1 MIFCNSNNFKN
12 GLKVVFNNIP
22 FNIEN
27 SEFVKPGKGQTFV
40 RIKMRNLIN
49 NKLIEKTFRSNENLK
64 IADIENVKIS
74 FLYRSEEIFYFINLK
89 NYNEISIEKKFLKNV
104 LSFII
109 PGKKYSGLFWNNKLI
124 SVVTKKIIS
133 LKVIGFDQ
141 FSENKSNYNTKVAI
155 LKTRLKILVPSF
167 IKINDII
174 KIDTRSYKYIS
185 RKNNK

>member
-1 MIFCNSNNFKN
+1 MINCNSNDFKN

-40 RIKMRNLIN
+40 RVKMRNLIN

-64 IADIENVKIS
+64 IADIENIRVS
-74 FLYRSEEIFYFINLK
+74 FLYRSEDTFYFINLK
-89 NYNEISIEKKFLKNV
+89 NHDEISIEKKILKNV
-104 LSFII
+104 SKFII
-109 PGKKYSGLFWNNKLI
+109 HREKYFGLVWNKKLI
-124 SVVTKKIIS
+124 SVSPENFIN

-141 FSENKSNYNTKVAI
+141 FSENKSNYKNKLAI
-155 LKTRLKILVPSF
+155 LKTRLKIFVPSF

-174 KIDTRSYKYIS
+174 KIDTRSHKYVS
-185 RKNNK
+185 RENNK

>member
-12 GLKVVFNNIP
+12 GLKIVFNNIP

-40 RIKMRNLIN
+40 RVKMRNLIN

-64 IADIENVKIS
+64 VADIENIKIS

-104 LSFII
+104 LSFIV
-109 PGKKYSGLFWNNKLI
+109 PGKKYFGLIWNNKLI
-124 SVVTKKIIS
+124 SVVPKNFIN

-141 FSENKSNYNTKVAI
+141 FSKNKLNYKNKLAI
-155 LKTRLKILVPSF
+155 LKTRLKVIVPSF

-174 KIDTRSYKYIS
+174 KIDTRSSKYIS